1 MAAGYAGHAITNE
14 GGNKMRFL
22 RKFFNSVNK
31 KNISLGPLN
40 SVERVAVSNLNPLIY
55 QAVINE
61 KKGEKSSSVILN
73 DKHTMELLTKL
84 SIFDLE
90 FLCKSV
96 KASIRGVKY
105 EERKA
110 ITQAFKHYRRAFN
123 LNPYNDVAIVN
134 YGVLSAEQ
142 GNLRDGISYLER
154 ALKINP
160 DNERARMSLA
170 TMKSEAEL
178 LQTRNNTIQQNSKK
192 NLFDLLLSQVKPERH
207 DKVKTHFKG
216 FGDDEILAIYSGSYC
231 DSVISEISKYAQE
244 RKSTIRV
251 MVGKY
256 KERGFIVYLRG
267 SFLKKDNDFF
277 LKKLNSC
284 KQENDEVLMSQA

>member
-1 MAAGYAGHAITNE
+1 M
-14 GGNKMRFL
+14 
-22 RKFFNSVNK
+22 
-31 KNISLGPLN
+31 
-40 SVERVAVSNLNPLIY
+40 
-55 QAVINE
+55 
-61 KKGEKSSSVILN
+61 
-73 DKHTMELLTKL
+73 
-84 SIFDLE
+84 
-90 FLCKSV
+90 
-96 KASIRGVKY
+96 
-105 EERKA
+105 
-110 ITQAFKHYRRAFN
+110 
-123 LNPYNDVAIVN
+123 AIVN